1 MQWRRETGKGSLITG
16 SSSVNLHRAMLASPN
31 PSSVN
36 SGQGEACEETAM
48 TTSSDSTG
56 VEGKVTRDDLIIL
69 PDEGR
74 EVSVWRG

>member
-1 MQWRRETGKGSLITG
+1 MQWRRETGKGSLIAG
-16 SSSVNLHRAMLASPN
+16 SSFINLHRAMLASHN
-31 PSSVN
+31 PRSIN

-56 VEGKVTRDDLIIL
+56 LERKVTRDDLIIL

-74 EVSVWRG
+74 EVLVWRG